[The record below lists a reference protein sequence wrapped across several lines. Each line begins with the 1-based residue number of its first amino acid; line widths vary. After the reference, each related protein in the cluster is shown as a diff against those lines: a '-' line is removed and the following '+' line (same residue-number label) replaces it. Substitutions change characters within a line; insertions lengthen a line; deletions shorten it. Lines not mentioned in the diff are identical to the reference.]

1 MNAIERGLE
10 AYSGWRNGLAG
21 ALRDLRSF
29 LQQQDLMDPQ
39 VSARLER
46 GLATLRDDRLYVAF
60 VAEFSRGKSELI
72 NAIFFAGFGA
82 RVLPSSAG
90 RTTMCPTELCYE
102 AGSEPQV
109 RLLPIETRAAGTTVA
124 DLKGFPEEWTMVPID
139 MTSAEQVAAALSAIA
154 ATKKVSRDEAIRL
167 GLHIADSEIGN
178 GMQLDADGM
187 VEIPRWSHAVVNF
200 PHPML
205 EQGLVILDTP
215 GLNAIGAEPEL
226 TLSMLPSAHAVLF
239 ILAADQGVTKSDIQ
253 VWHDHFGHAAGANS
267 KGKLVVLNKI
277 DGLWDGL
284 REQADIDSEIEH
296 QALDTARHLGLDR
309 SAIYPVSA
317 QKALAGKVKGD
328 EALIA
333 RSRIRTLE
341 SALTSG
347 LLPSKR
353 DIVRGGVS
361 TDVASIERAVR
372 ALLTQRRDGV
382 VEHINELS
390 GLNGKNVEVIAHMMD
405 KVRADKEYFEKSL
418 QRFLA
423 TRSVFSKQTNQL
435 YAHLNIRNLDMLIA
449 KTRRNMETSLTTIG
463 LKTGIQEFFTQIHHT
478 LNEASNQAQET
489 KALMEGVQRTFQE
502 EHGLVNV
509 RPPAYSVARYRRE
522 IKRIEE
528 KQTQFLNGASL
539 LIKDQR
545 VVTRRF
551 YETIAANIRIVF
563 LAANRD
569 ADAWLKAIMSPMES
583 QVREHQ
589 VQLRRRLDSINRIH
603 QASDTLDERLA
614 ELQQVRESIDEQ
626 ERLVTAR
633 LQSLRAH
640 LKATDE
646 HDPQSGPLTQLAAG

>member
-21 ALRDLRSF
+21 ALRDMRGF
-29 LQQQDLMDPQ
+29 LQKQDLMDPQ

-109 RLLPIETRAAGTTVA
+109 RLLPIETRAAGATVA
-124 DLKGFPEEWTMVPID
+124 DLKGFPEDWTVMPIN
-139 MTSAEQVAAALSAIA
+139 MTSVEQVAAAFSAIA
-154 ATKKVSRDEAIRL
+154 ATKEVSRDEAVRM
-167 GLHIADSEIGN
+167 GLHIAENETAN
-178 GMQLDADGM
+178 GMQISADGK
-187 VEIPRWSHAVVNF
+187 VEIPRWRHAVINF

-253 VWHDHFGHAAGANS
+253 VWHDHLGHAAGANG

-284 REQADIDSEIEH
+284 REQTDIDAEISR
-296 QALDTARHLGLDR
+296 QVQDTARHLGLPA
-309 SAIYPVSA
+309 SAVYPVSA

-333 RSRIRTLE
+333 RSRIRALE
-341 SALTSG
+341 SALTSE
-347 LLPSKR
+347 LLPGKR
-353 DIVRGGVS
+353 DIVRAGV
-361 TDVASIERAVR
+361 TVEVASIERAVR
-372 ALLTQRRDGV
+372 TLLTQRRDGV
-382 VEHINELS
+382 TEHMTELS

-423 TRSVFSKQTNQL
+423 TRSVFTKQTNQL
-435 YAHLNIRNLDMLIA
+435 YAHLNIRHIDRLIA
-449 KTRRNMETSLTTIG
+449 ETRKNMETSLTTVG
-463 LKTGIQEFFTQIHHT
+463 LKAGIQEFFAQVHNALYET
-478 LNEASNQAQET
+478 SNQAQEI
-489 KALMEGVQRTFQE
+489 KALMDGVYRKFQE

-522 IKRIEE
+522 VKRIEE
-528 KQTQFLNGASL
+528 KQAQFLNGASL

-551 YETIAANIRIVF
+551 YESVAARIRTVF

-589 VQLRRRLDSINRIH
+589 VQLRRRLESVKRIH
-603 QASDTLDERLA
+603 QASDTLDDRLK

-626 ERLVTAR
+626 ERLVAAR
-633 LQSLRAH
+633 LDGLRAQ
-640 LKATDE
+640 LNANDE
-646 HDPQSGPLTQLAAG
+646 SGQLTQLAAG

>member
-21 ALRDLRSF
+21 ALRDMRGF
-29 LQQQDLMDPQ
+29 LQKQDLMDPQ

-46 GLATLRDDRLYVAF
+46 ALATLRDDRLYVAF

-72 NAIFFAGFGA
+72 NAIFFAGLGA

-102 AGSEPQV
+102 PGSEPQV
-109 RLLPIETRAAGTTVA
+109 RLLPIETRAAGATVA
-124 DLKGFPEEWTMVPID
+124 DLKSFPEDWTVLPIN
-139 MTSAEQVAAALSAIA
+139 MGSVEQVAEAFSAIA
-154 ATKKVSRDEAIRL
+154 ATKEVAREEAVRM
-167 GLHIADSEIGN
+167 GLHIAESETSN
-178 GMQLDADGM
+178 GMQLSASGN
-187 VEIPRWSHAVVNF
+187 VEIPRWRHAVINF

-253 VWHDHFGHAAGANS
+253 VWHDHLGHAAGANG

-284 REQADIDSEIEH
+284 REQSAIDNEISR
-296 QALDTARHLGLDR
+296 QVQDTARHLGL
-309 SAIYPVSA
+309 SASAVYPVSA

-328 EALIA
+328 EALIV
-333 RSRIRTLE
+333 RSRIRALE
-341 SALTSG
+341 AALTSE
-347 LLPSKR
+347 LLPGKR
-353 DIVRGGVS
+353 DIVRAGV
-361 TDVASIERAVR
+361 TVEVASIERAVR
-372 ALLTQRRDGV
+372 TLVTQRREGV
-382 VEHINELS
+382 VEHMTELS

-423 TRSVFSKQTNQL
+423 TRSVFTKQTNQL
-435 YAHLNIRNLDMLIA
+435 YEHLSIRSIDRLIA
-449 KTRRNMETSLTTIG
+449 ETRKNMETSLTTVG
-463 LKTGIQEFFTQIHHT
+463 LKAGIQEFFTRIHNALHET
-478 LNEASNQAQET
+478 SNQAQEI
-489 KALMEGVQRTFQE
+489 KALMEGVYRKFQE

-522 IKRIEE
+522 VKRIEE
-528 KQTQFLNGASL
+528 KQAQFLNGSSL
-539 LIKDQR
+539 FIKDQR

-551 YETIAANIRIVF
+551 YESVAARIRTVF

-589 VQLRRRLDSINRIH
+589 IQLRRRLESVKRIH
-603 QASDTLDERLA
+603 QASDTLDERLK

-626 ERLVTAR
+626 ERLVATR
-633 LQSLRAH
+633 LDGLRAQ
-640 LKATDE
+640 LNARDE
-646 HDPQSGPLTQLAAG
+646 SDPLTQLAAS